1 MDNNLPP
8 MPNAPPPL
16 MPPPP
21 APKPSRGGRVWMIVA
36 LLLAVLLVISLAAN
50 FSRILDLIPTVETT
64 GRETGRWLQEV
75 TVENKSSRHKIA
87 IVDVA
92 GIITSHDWDGT
103 GHNLVD
109 LIDDQL
115 EVAGKDRAVKA
126 VVLKVDSP
134 GGEVMAS
141 DDISRA
147 LTDFQ
152 EKHGKPVVAAMG
164 GLAASGG
171 YYVSVPCQWIVASEF
186 TITGSIGVIMHSFN
200 YRGLLDKI
208 GLYPRVFKSGKFK
221 DMLSGTRKLDE
232 IPPAEQE
239 MLQAMIDETFAKFKK
254 VVAEGRQRA
263 QTKNQ
268 GQGRTLAAN
277 WEEYADGRVLT
288 GKQAWEHGFV
298 DELGTF
304 ETAVDRAKKL
314 AKIPNANL
322 IRYEEPFDIKRFF
335 RFLGQSERTTLKVDL
350 GFDIPKLEAGRLY
363 FLSPTVIH

>member
-1 MDNNLPP
+1 
-8 MPNAPPPL
+8 
-16 MPPPP
+16 
-21 APKPSRGGRVWMIVA
+21 MILA
-36 LLLAVLLVISLAAN
+36 LLMAVLLAISLAVN
-50 FSRILDLIPTVETT
+50 FSRILDLVPSVDTT
-64 GRETGRWLQEV
+64 SRDGGRWLQEV
-75 TVENKSSRHKIA
+75 TVENKSSRNKIA

-92 GIITSHDWDGT
+92 GIITSQDWDGR
-103 GHNLVD
+103 GHSMVD
-109 LIDDQL
+109 LIDDEL

-141 DDISRA
+141 DDISRL
-147 LTDFQ
+147 LTEFQ
-152 EKHGKPVVAAMG
+152 EKHAKPVVAAMG

-200 YRGLLDKI
+200 YRGLMDKI

-239 MLQAMIDETFAKFKK
+239 MLQEMIDETFAKFKK

-263 QTKNQ
+263 QTTNQ
-268 GQGRTLAAN
+268 GQGRKLAAN
-277 WEEYADGRVLT
+277 WEDYADGRVLT
-288 GKQAWEHGFV
+288 GKQAFEHGFV

-314 AKIPNANL
+314 AKIPQANL
-322 IRYEEPFDIKRFF
+322 IRYEEPFDLTRLFRFF
-335 RFLGQSERTTLKVDL
+335 GKAERTTLKIDL
-350 GFDIPKLEAGRLY
+350 GFDLPRLEAGRLY
-363 FLSPTVIH
+363 FLSPTFIH